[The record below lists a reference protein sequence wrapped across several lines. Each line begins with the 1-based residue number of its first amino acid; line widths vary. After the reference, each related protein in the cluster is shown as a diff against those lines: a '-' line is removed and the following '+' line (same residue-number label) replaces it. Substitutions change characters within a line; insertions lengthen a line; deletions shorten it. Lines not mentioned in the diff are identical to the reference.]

1 MLLACGIAAG
11 APSIS
16 AQVSTS
22 PLHYV
27 PLSTP
32 CRAVDTRQPGGG
44 GPIDGGTFQN
54 FIPAVNCSIPYP
66 ADGVIAYAMNIT
78 VVPHGTLGY
87 ITVWPDGD
95 PQPNVSTL
103 NSYDGRV
110 KANAAIVSGGS
121 GAGAISIFASNTT
134 DVVLDIS
141 GYFTTAAANY
151 VYVPVTPC
159 RMVDTRINNGTPF
172 GAPSIVGGTQRSF
185 SLAASACGL
194 PAGALANGGALSLN
208 ITAIPS
214 AGLNYLTVWG
224 TSPTE
229 PQPPITSTLNAPSN
243 DPVANAAIVSIDE
256 DSSASVSVF
265 ASNTT
270 DLLIDVTG
278 YFTTPSIAPSGLSLY
293 ENAPCRV
300 LDTRLTTGAFI
311 GQTTIPVAGVNSCA
325 PPTSAKA
332 YVMNATVVP
341 IAGLGYLTLWPAG
354 SAVPVVSTL
363 NAYDGSVTSNMAV
376 VGDTNGAIDA
386 YAYNPTQLILDV
398 SGYFALA
405 PGANLPS
412 VVFIGDDAISQ
423 WASNSTAFQQNPN
436 WINKGIAGQT
446 SDQVLARFQADVI
459 NLHPA
464 IVNIDVGMNDVL
476 VPGWEPECGAA
487 SIPAAATCANIGSMA
502 SMAHA
507 AGIKTIVGTIPID
520 PTGSIAA
527 FGNGEL
533 FNRGLRQ
540 AVTLPEDGLPFFNTP
555 DTIMVDYMPTY
566 TAGPPIVVTGYDVAT
581 PLAETAIALLNGATL
596 QSGYLGTPNSAN
608 TIAVGGTIQFTA
620 YGVYSDGV
628 TRAVSNN
635 IYYEGP
641 CIWTSSDNSVM
652 SIDSTLGDTD
662 LGLATAHEAGQV
674 YISAN
679 CGGVEF
685 SPWIMTIQ

>member
-1 MLLACGIAAG
+1 MFLACGIAAG
-11 APSIS
+11 APSLS

-32 CRAVDTRQPGGG
+32 CRAVDTRQAGSG

-54 FIPAVNCSIPYP
+54 FVPAVNCSIPYP
-66 ADGVIAYAMNIT
+66 PDGVIAYAMNIT
-78 VVPHGTLGY
+78 VVPHGMLGY

-121 GAGAISIFASNTT
+121 GAGAISIFASDTT

-141 GYFTTAAANY
+141 GYFTTEAANY

-243 DPVANAAIVSIDE
+243 DPVANAAIVAIDE

-270 DLLIDVTG
+270 DLLIDITG
-278 YFTTPSIAPSGLSLY
+278 YFTTPSIAPGGLSLY

-332 YVMNATVVP
+332 YVTNATVVP
-341 IAGLGYLTLWPAG
+341 IAELDYLTLWPAG

-363 NAYDGSVTSNMAV
+363 NAYDGSVTSNMAI

-386 YAYNPTQLILDV
+386 YAYNSTQLILDV

-405 PGANLPS
+405 PGASLPS

-423 WASNSTAFQQNPN
+423 WATNSTAFQQNPN
-436 WINKGIAGQT
+436 WINKGIAGQN
-446 SDQVLARFQADVI
+446 SAQVLARFQTDVI
-459 NLHPA
+459 DLHPA
-464 IVNIDVGMNDVL
+464 IVNIDVGMNDVQ
-476 VPGWEPECGAA
+476 VPGWEGECGNA
-487 SIPAAATCANIGSMA
+487 SIPAADTCGNISSMA
-502 SMAHA
+502 TMAHA
-507 AGIKTIVGTIPID
+507 AGIKTIVGTIPTD
-520 PTGSIAA
+520 VTGSVVTLTE
-527 FGNGEL
+527 GYGEL

-540 AVTLPEDGLPFFNTP
+540 GVDQAEFVANVPN
-555 DTIMVDYMPTY
+555 TIMVDYMPSY
-566 TAGPPIVVTGYDVAT
+566 TPGPPLVITGYDVAT

-596 QSGYLGTPNSAN
+596 QSGYLGTPNSVN

-635 IYYEGP
+635 IHYEGP
-641 CIWTSSDNSVM
+641 CSWTSSDNTVM
-652 SIDSTLGDTD
+652 SMNTTSNID
-662 LGLATAHEAGQV
+662 LGLATAREAGQV

-679 CGGVEF
+679 CGGVQF
-685 SPWIMTIQ
+685 SPWIMTVQ

>member
-1 MLLACGIAAG
+1 MFLACGIAAG
-11 APSIS
+11 APSLS

-32 CRAVDTRQPGGG
+32 CRAVDTRQAGSG

-54 FIPAVNCSIPYP
+54 FVPAVNCSIPYP
-66 ADGVIAYAMNIT
+66 PDGVIAYAMNIT
-78 VVPHGTLGY
+78 VVPHGMLGY

-121 GAGAISIFASNTT
+121 GAGAISIFASDTT

-141 GYFTTAAANY
+141 GYFTTEAANY

-172 GAPSIVGGTQRSF
+172 GALSIVGGTQRSF

-243 DPVANAAIVSIDE
+243 DPVANAAIVAIDE

-270 DLLIDVTG
+270 DLLIDITG
-278 YFTTPSIAPSGLSLY
+278 YFTTPSIAPGGLSLY

-332 YVMNATVVP
+332 YVTNATVVP
-341 IAGLGYLTLWPAG
+341 IAELDYLTLWPAG

-363 NAYDGSVTSNMAV
+363 NAYDGSVTSNMAI

-386 YAYNPTQLILDV
+386 YAYNSTQLILDV

-405 PGANLPS
+405 PGASLPS

-423 WASNSTAFQQNPN
+423 WATNSTAFQQNPN
-436 WINKGIAGQT
+436 WINKGIAGQN
-446 SDQVLARFQADVI
+446 SAQVLARFQTDVI
-459 NLHPA
+459 DLHPA
-464 IVNIDVGMNDVL
+464 IVNIDVGMNDVQ
-476 VPGWEPECGAA
+476 VPGWEGECGNA
-487 SIPAAATCANIGSMA
+487 SIPAADTCGNISSMA
-502 SMAHA
+502 TMAHA
-507 AGIKTIVGTIPID
+507 AGIKTIVGTIPTD
-520 PTGSIAA
+520 VTGSVVTLTE
-527 FGNGEL
+527 GYGEL

-540 AVTLPEDGLPFFNTP
+540 GVDQAEFVANVPN
-555 DTIMVDYMPTY
+555 TIMVDYMPSY
-566 TAGPPIVVTGYDVAT
+566 TPGPPLVITGYDVAT

-596 QSGYLGTPNSAN
+596 QSGYLGTPNSVN

-635 IYYEGP
+635 IHYEGP
-641 CIWTSSDNSVM
+641 CSWTSSDNTVM
-652 SIDSTLGDTD
+652 SMNTTSNID
-662 LGLATAHEAGQV
+662 LGLATAREAGQV

-679 CGGVEF
+679 CGGVQF
-685 SPWIMTIQ
+685 SPWIMTVQ